1 MLSDELQAY
10 LDGDLEREQ
19 LPERLREKA
28 RRWDELAEE
37 MRAATGGE
45 LTAPRELEREVM
57 RALPERPDAPWWRRA
72 AEWLLR
78 PRTIEV
84 SPLAGA
90 AAAAAL
96 VLAVVVPVVWTMPSA
111 PPGEGGPTAGAG
123 PGTSGAGPA
132 SAVSAGEGGARA
144 PDGRVYV
151 QFRLR
156 APDAESVAVAGDFTD
171 WEPAHYLSD
180 VDGDG
185 VWTGRVPLRPGL
197 HEYMFVVDGSEWVT
211 DPGAERYVDDGFGHR
226 NAVVTITST

>member
-10 LDGDLEREQ
+10 LDGELERDE
-19 LPERLREKA
+19 LPPELREEA
-28 RRWDELAEE
+28 RQWDELTHE

-45 LTAPRELEREVM
+45 LSAPRDLEREVM
-57 RALPERPDAPWWRRA
+57 RALPEHPEVPWWRRA
-72 AEWLLR
+72 VEWLLR
-78 PRTIEV
+78 PRTVEV

-96 VLAVVVPVVWTMPSA
+96 VLAVLVPVVWTMPSA
-111 PPGEGGPTAGAG
+111 PLPEGGPTADGG
-123 PGTSGAGPA
+123 RGTADAGPA
-132 SAVSAGEGGARA
+132 STVSAGENRPRA
-144 PDGRVYV
+144 SEGRVYV

-156 APDAESVAVAGDFTD
+156 APDAGSVAVAGDFTD
-171 WEPAHYLSD
+171 WDPAYYLSD

-185 VWTGRVPLRPGL
+185 VWTGRVPLTPGL

>member
-10 LDGDLEREQ
+10 LDGDLERGE
-19 LPERLREKA
+19 LPPELREKA

-45 LTAPRELEREVM
+45 LPAPGDLEREVM
-57 RALPERPDAPWWRRA
+57 RALPERPEAPWWRRA
-72 AEWLLR
+72 VEWLLR
-78 PRTIEV
+78 PRTVEV

-96 VLAVVVPVVWTMPSA
+96 VLAVLVPVVWTLPSA
-111 PPGEGGPTAGAG
+111 PLSEDGPTAGG
-123 PGTSGAGPA
+123 PEASGAGSA
-132 SAVSAGEGGARA
+132 STVSAEGGGARSS
-144 PDGRVYV
+144 DGRVLV

-171 WEPAHYLSD
+171 WEPAYYLSD

>member
-10 LDGDLEREQ
+10 LDGDLERDQ
-19 LPERLREKA
+19 LPPELREEA
-28 RRWDELAEE
+28 RRWDGLTEE

-45 LTAPRELEREVM
+45 LDAPRDLEREVM
-57 RALPERPDAPWWRRA
+57 RALPGRPDLPWWREA
-72 AEWLLR
+72 LDWLLR
-78 PRTIEV
+78 PRTVEV

-90 AAAAAL
+90 ATAAAL
-96 VLAVVVPVVWTMPSA
+96 VLAVLVPVVWIVPSA
-111 PPGEGGPTAGAG
+111 PGTQGGPESVADGGPGDAGA
-123 PGTSGAGPA
+123 A
-132 SAVSAGEGGARA
+132 STVSTDGERPRA
-144 PDGRVYV
+144 SDGRVYV

-156 APDAESVAVAGDFTD
+156 APDAQSVAVAGDFTD

-211 DPGAERYVDDGFGHR
+211 DPEAERHVDDGFGHR